1 VLCREEAQNL
11 QNAKPK
17 LDAMGVKLVGI
28 VKEWDEA
35 EIKVTPLPLPGL
47 FGNRSMTYD
56 WAYASVSRSVTCDWA
71 SSGSR
76 PEVVADKTFLC

>member
-1 VLCREEAQNL
+1 MLRAAAAQRCPLSCAVLCREEAQNL

-35 EIKVTPLPLPGL
+35 EIKVTPLPLPTCCV
-47 FGNRSMTYD
+47 NRS
-56 WAYASVSRSVTCDWA
+56 ATCDWA
-71 SSGSR
+71 
-76 PEVVADKTFLC
+76 

>member
-1 VLCREEAQNL
+1 M

-35 EIKVTPLPLPGL
+35 EIKVTPLPLPDLLCEL
-47 FGNRSMTYD
+47 FDDMWLGFCFCES
-56 WAYASVSRSVTCDWA
+56 ASDMRLDITWQQARRC
-71 SSGSR
+71 
-76 PEVVADKTFLC
+76 C